1 MKSFFIW
8 ATTVFAFIFLGLQD
22 VKCQTPNGDNTQ
34 KVEYSKENK
43 TFKTVKKSSNNDQ
56 KTSYLWEDSKGNVYP
71 IWLHTYTKGE
81 NVGKVT
87 CYIIRVS
94 QKTGK
99 EYKYYLPNGMAIAEQ
114 ILRENQ

>member
-1 MKSFFIW
+1 MKSIFIW
-8 ATTVFAFIFLGLQD
+8 TTTVFACIFLGLQD
-22 VKCQTPNGDNTQ
+22 VKCQTPDGDATK
-34 KVEYSKENK
+34 KVEYKQDTK
-43 TFKTVKKSSNNDQ
+43 TFKTVKVNNNNDQ
-56 KTSYLWEDSKGNVYP
+56 KTSYLWEDSKGIVYP

-87 CYIIRVS
+87 CYVIRIS

-114 ILRENQ
+114 ILRENL